1 MVTMME
7 FGESRLDSWND
18 LMTRLMIPVP
28 IYRND
33 SSIFAAM
40 CMVFHIALSGR

>member
-33 SSIFAAM
+33 FSIFAAM
-40 CMVFHIALSGR
+40 CIVFQMALGVR